1 MLDNKIKIRPADL
14 NDCKSLFDWL
24 SDELSRTMFFNGSSQ
39 SIEEHEVWFKN
50 FLSNVDRVLYVGEL
64 GYKKLGVCRF
74 DFMDSEMLTE
84 VSINMNPS
92 MRGSGL
98 EEKFLFESIECYLEK
113 NKYNLLAKVK
123 PNNLTSLNVFKSA
136 GFESIASD
144 ESMIVLRRDFKEV
157 SFKEVNDQDSKVLL
171 NLLEN
176 RDYSISHLNLPSKND
191 HLLFVKSKPYRY
203 WAIVLE
209 DNLPVGT
216 VYIKS
221 NNSIGLNLI
230 QQKKQLVYKILRHIK
245 NSFNPLKEVKSKVP
259 PYFYVN
265 ISYANNKLGKILCEL
280 DASPIQVSYKI

>member
-1 MLDNKIKIRPADL
+1 MNLIKIRPANL
-14 NDCKSLFDWL
+14 NDCKSLFDWQ
-24 SDELSRTMFFNGSSQ
+24 SDELSRTMSFNGSFP
-39 SIEEHEVWFKN
+39 SIEDHEVWFKN
-50 FLSNVDRVLYVGEL
+50 SLCNVDRALYVGEL

-74 DFMDSEMLTE
+74 DFLESEMLAE

-92 MRGSGL
+92 MRSCGL
-98 EEKFLFESIECYLEK
+98 GKKFLFESIECYLEK

-123 PNNLTSLNVFKSA
+123 PNNLASLNVFESA
-136 GFESIASD
+136 GFESFASD
-144 ESMIVLRRDFKEV
+144 ESMIVLRRDYKEV
-157 SFKEVNDQDSKVLL
+157 SFKEVNDQDAKVLL

-191 HLLFVKSKPYRY
+191 HLLFIKSKPYRY

-209 DNLPVGT
+209 DNFPVGT
-216 VYIKS
+216 VYIQS
-221 NNSIGLNLI
+221 NNSIGLNLL
-230 QQKKQLVYKILRHIK
+230 QQKKPLMHKILRHIK
-245 NSFNPLKEVKSKVP
+245 TSFNPLKEVKSKTP

>member
-24 SDELSRTMFFNGSSQ
+24 SDELSRTMFFNVSSQ

-50 FLSNVDRVLYVGEL
+50 SLCNVDCVLYVGEL

-74 DFMDSEMLTE
+74 DFMESEMLAE

-92 MRGSGL
+92 MTGSGL
-98 EEKFLFESIECYLEK
+98 EEKFLFESIESYLEK

-123 PNNLTSLNVFKSA
+123 PKNLTSLNVFESA

-157 SFKEVNDQDSKVLL
+157 SFKEVNDQDTKVLL

-230 QQKKQLVYKILRHIK
+230 QQKKQLVYKILQHIK

-280 DASPIQVSYKI
+280 DALPIQVSYKI

>member
-1 MLDNKIKIRPADL
+1 MNLIKIRPANL
-14 NDCKSLFDWL
+14 NDCKSLFDWQ
-24 SDELSRTMFFNGSSQ
+24 SDELSRTMSFNGSFP
-39 SIEEHEVWFKN
+39 SIEDHVVWFKN
-50 FLSNVDRVLYVGEL
+50 SLCNVDRALYVGEL

-74 DFMDSEMLTE
+74 DFLESEMLAE

-92 MRGSGL
+92 VRSCGL
-98 EEKFLFESIECYLEK
+98 GKKFLFESIECYLEK

-123 PNNLTSLNVFKSA
+123 PNNLASLNVFESA
-136 GFESIASD
+136 GFESFASD
-144 ESMIVLRRDFKEV
+144 ESMIVLRRDYKEV
-157 SFKEVNDQDSKVLL
+157 SFKEVNDQDAKVLL

-191 HLLFVKSKPYRY
+191 HLLFIKSKPYRY

-209 DNLPVGT
+209 DNFPVGT
-216 VYIKS
+216 VYIQS
-221 NNSIGLNLI
+221 NNSIGLNLL
-230 QQKKQLVYKILRHIK
+230 QQKKPLMHKILRHIK
-245 NSFNPLKEVKSKVP
+245 TSFNPLKEVKSKTP

>member
-1 MLDNKIKIRPADL
+1 MLA
-14 NDCKSLFDWL
+14 
-24 SDELSRTMFFNGSSQ
+24 
-39 SIEEHEVWFKN
+39 
-50 FLSNVDRVLYVGEL
+50 
-64 GYKKLGVCRF
+64 
-74 DFMDSEMLTE
+74 E

-92 MRGSGL
+92 MRGSDL
-98 EEKFLFESIECYLEK
+98 EEKFLFESIECYLEN

-136 GFESIASD
+136 GFESFASD

-157 SFKEVNDQDSKVLL
+157 SFKEVNGQDAKVLL
-171 NLLEN
+171 KLLEN
-176 RDYSISHLNLPSKND
+176 RDYSISYLNLPSKND

-216 VYIKS
+216 VYIQS
-221 NNSIGLNLI
+221 NNSIGLNLL
-230 QQKKQLVYKILRHIK
+230 QQKKPLMHKILRHIK
-245 NSFNPLKEVKSKVP
+245 TSFNPLKEVKSKTP

>member
-1 MLDNKIKIRPADL
+1 MNLIKIRPANL
-14 NDCKSLFDWL
+14 NDCKSLFDWH
-24 SDELSRTMFFNGSSQ
+24 SDELSRTMSFNGSSP
-39 SIEEHEVWFKN
+39 SIEDHEVWFKN
-50 FLSNVDRVLYVGEL
+50 SLSNVDRALYVGEL

-74 DFMDSEMLTE
+74 DFLESEMLAE

-92 MRGSGL
+92 MRGSDL
-98 EEKFLFESIECYLEK
+98 EEKFLFESIECYLEN

-136 GFESIASD
+136 GFESFASD

-157 SFKEVNDQDSKVLL
+157 SFKEVNDQDAKVLL
-171 NLLEN
+171 KLLES
-176 RDYSISHLNLPSKND
+176 RGYSISHHNLPTKDD

-216 VYIKS
+216 VYIQS
-221 NNSIGLNLI
+221 NNSIGLNLL

-245 NSFNPLKEVKSKVP
+245 TSFNPLKEVKSKAP

-265 ISYANNKLGKILCEL
+265 ISYANNKLGKILCEV
-280 DASPIQVSYKI
+280 DASPIQISYKI

>member
-74 DFMDSEMLTE
+74 DFMESEMLTE

>member
-1 MLDNKIKIRPADL
+1 MNSIKIRPANL
-14 NDCKSLFDWL
+14 NDCKSLFDWQ
-24 SDELSRTMFFNGSSQ
+24 SDELSRTMSFNGSFP
-39 SIEEHEVWFKN
+39 SIEDHEVWFKN
-50 FLSNVDRVLYVGEL
+50 SLCNVDRALYVGEL

-74 DFMDSEMLTE
+74 DFLESEMLAE

-92 MRGSGL
+92 MRGCGL
-98 EEKFLFESIECYLEK
+98 GKKFLFESIECYLEK

-123 PNNLTSLNVFKSA
+123 PNNLASLNIFESA
-136 GFESIASD
+136 GFESFASD

-157 SFKEVNDQDSKVLL
+157 AFKEVNDQDAKVLL
-171 NLLEN
+171 KLLES
-176 RDYSISHLNLPSKND
+176 RGYSISHHNLPTKDD

-216 VYIKS
+216 VYIQS
-221 NNSIGLNLI
+221 NNSIGLNLL
-230 QQKKQLVYKILRHIK
+230 QQKKQLMHKILRHIK
-245 NSFNPLKEVKSKVP
+245 TSFNPLKEVKSKAP

-265 ISYANNKLGKILCEL
+265 IAYANNKLGKILCEL

>member
-50 FLSNVDRVLYVGEL
+50 SLCNVDRVLYVGEL
-64 GYKKLGVCRF
+64 GNKKLGVCRF
-74 DFMDSEMLTE
+74 DFMESEMLAE

-98 EEKFLFESIECYLEK
+98 EEKFLFESIESYLEK

-123 PNNLTSLNVFKSA
+123 PKNLTSLNVFESA

-157 SFKEVNDQDSKVLL
+157 SFKEVNDQDTKVLL
-171 NLLEN
+171 NLLKN

-221 NNSIGLNLI
+221 NNSIGLNLL

-245 NSFNPLKEVKSKVP
+245 TSFNPLKEVKSKVP

-265 ISYANNKLGKILCEL
+265 ISYANNKLGNILCEL

>member
-74 DFMDSEMLTE
+74 DFMESEMLTE

-280 DASPIQVSYKI
+280 DALPIQVSYKI

>member
-1 MLDNKIKIRPADL
+1 MLDNKIKIRPADF

-50 FLSNVDRVLYVGEL
+50 SLCNVDRVLYVGEL

-74 DFMDSEMLTE
+74 DFMKSEMLAE

-98 EEKFLFESIECYLEK
+98 EEKFLFESIESYLEK

-123 PNNLTSLNVFKSA
+123 PKNLTSLNVFESA

-157 SFKEVNDQDSKVLL
+157 SFKEVNDQDTKVLL

-280 DASPIQVSYKI
+280 DALPIQVSYKI

>member
-50 FLSNVDRVLYVGEL
+50 SLCNVDRVLYVGEL

-74 DFMDSEMLTE
+74 DFMESEMLTE

-265 ISYANNKLGKILCEL
+265 ISYANNKLAKILCEL

>member
-1 MLDNKIKIRPADL
+1 MFDNKIKIRPADL
-14 NDCKSLFDWL
+14 NDCKSLFDWR
-24 SDELSRTMFFNGSSQ
+24 SDELSKTMFFNGSSQ

-50 FLSNVDRVLYVGEL
+50 SLCNVDRALYVGEL

-74 DFMDSEMLTE
+74 DFLESEMLAE

-92 MRGSGL
+92 MRGSDL
-98 EEKFLFESIECYLEK
+98 EEKFLFESIECYLEN

-136 GFESIASD
+136 GFESFASD

-157 SFKEVNDQDSKVLL
+157 SFKEVNGQDAKVLL
-171 NLLEN
+171 KLLEN
-176 RDYSISHLNLPSKND
+176 RDYSISYLNLPSKND

-216 VYIKS
+216 VYIQS
-221 NNSIGLNLI
+221 NNSIGLNLL

-245 NSFNPLKEVKSKVP
+245 TSFNPLKEVKSKVP

-265 ISYANNKLGKILCEL
+265 ISYANNKLGKILCEF

>member
-1 MLDNKIKIRPADL
+1 MFDNKIKIRPADL
-14 NDCKSLFDWL
+14 NDCKSLFDWH
-24 SDELSRTMFFNGSSQ
+24 SDELSRTMSFNGSSS
-39 SIEEHEVWFKN
+39 SIEDHEVWFKN
-50 FLSNVDRVLYVGEL
+50 SLSNVDRALYVGEL

-74 DFMDSEMLTE
+74 DFLESEMLAE

-92 MRGSGL
+92 MRGSDL
-98 EEKFLFESIECYLEK
+98 EEKFLFESIECYLEN

-136 GFESIASD
+136 GFESFASD

-157 SFKEVNDQDSKVLL
+157 SFKEVNDQDAKVLL
-171 NLLEN
+171 KLLEN

-191 HLLFVKSKPYRY
+191 HLLFIKSKPYRY

-209 DNLPVGT
+209 DNFPVGT
-216 VYIKS
+216 VYIQS
-221 NNSIGLNLI
+221 NNSIGLNLL
-230 QQKKQLVYKILRHIK
+230 QQKKQLTHKILRHIK
-245 NSFNPLKEVKSKVP
+245 TSFNPLKEVKSKTP

>member
-50 FLSNVDRVLYVGEL
+50 SLCNVDRVLYVGEL
-64 GYKKLGVCRF
+64 GNKKLGVCRF
-74 DFMDSEMLTE
+74 DFMESEMLAE

-98 EEKFLFESIECYLEK
+98 EEKFLFESIESYLEK

-123 PNNLTSLNVFKSA
+123 PKNLTSLNVFESA

-157 SFKEVNDQDSKVLL
+157 SFKEVNDQDTKVLL
-171 NLLEN
+171 NLLKN

-230 QQKKQLVYKILRHIK
+230 QQKKHLVYKILQHIK

-280 DASPIQVSYKI
+280 DALPIQVSYKI

>member
-50 FLSNVDRVLYVGEL
+50 SLCNVDRVLYVGEL

-74 DFMDSEMLTE
+74 DFMESEMLAE

-98 EEKFLFESIECYLEK
+98 EEKFLLESIESYLEK

-136 GFESIASD
+136 GFESFASD

-157 SFKEVNDQDSKVLL
+157 SFKEVNGQDAKVLL
-171 NLLEN
+171 KLLEN
-176 RDYSISHLNLPSKND
+176 RDYSISYLNLPSKND

-209 DNLPVGT
+209 DNFPVGT
-216 VYIKS
+216 VYIQS
-221 NNSIGLNLI
+221 NNSIGLNLL
-230 QQKKQLVYKILRHIK
+230 QQKKPLMHKILRHIK
-245 NSFNPLKEVKSKVP
+245 TSFNPLKEVKSKTP

-280 DASPIQVSYKI
+280 DALPIQVSYKI

>member
-50 FLSNVDRVLYVGEL
+50 SLCNVDRVLYVGEL

-74 DFMDSEMLTE
+74 DFMESEMLAE

-123 PNNLTSLNVFKSA
+123 PKNLTSLNVFESA

-157 SFKEVNDQDSKVLL
+157 SFKEVNDQDTKVLL

-209 DNLPVGT
+209 NNLPVGT

-265 ISYANNKLGKILCEL
+265 ISYANNKLGNILCEL

>member
-14 NDCKSLFDWL
+14 NDCKSLFDWR
-24 SDELSRTMFFNGSSQ
+24 SDELSKTMFFNGSSP

-50 FLSNVDRVLYVGEL
+50 SLCNVDRALYVGEL

-74 DFMDSEMLTE
+74 DFMESEMLAE

-92 MRGSGL
+92 MRGCGL
-98 EEKFLFESIECYLEK
+98 GKKFLFESIECYLEK

-136 GFESIASD
+136 GFESFASD
-144 ESMIVLRRDFKEV
+144 ENMIVLRRDFKEV
-157 SFKEVNDQDSKVLL
+157 SFKEVNDQDAKVLL
-171 NLLEN
+171 KLLEN

-216 VYIKS
+216 VYIQS
-221 NNSIGLNLI
+221 NNSIGLNLL

-245 NSFNPLKEVKSKVP
+245 TNFNPLKEVKSKAP

>member
-74 DFMDSEMLTE
+74 DFMESEMLTE

-157 SFKEVNDQDSKVLL
+157 SFKEVNDQDTKVLL
-171 NLLEN
+171 NLLKN